1 MQKILQKPIQTAR
14 NKRTG
19 ILSVETSLN
28 IIEKTICNFISMEQR
43 TTKRI
48 KSITEFH
55 RSRGLEHPEHPLISV
70 IDYNS
75 VRRPADIGE
84 VNWMQDF
91 YMISLKIGIN
101 GKVKYGQQEYDF
113 DEGTMFFISPNQVFR
128 IEGDP
133 NSDAQI
139 KQSGW
144 MLLIHP
150 DFLWNTPLAR
160 MIKQYDF
167 FDYSVSEAL
176 FLSKKEEET
185 IHSIIENI
193 KIEYHANTD
202 RFSQN
207 IIISHLETLLNYSER
222 FYERQ
227 FITRKITH
235 HQILNRL
242 ENLLNDCFENNDL
255 VSKGLPTVQFIADEL
270 HLSSNYLSR
279 LLKTLTGQ
287 STQQF
292 IHDKLIEKAKE
303 KLSTTD
309 LSISEIAYELGFEH
323 PQSFTKLFKSKT
335 NLSPVEFRTSFN

>member
-1 MQKILQKPIQTAR
+1 
-14 NKRTG
+14 
-19 ILSVETSLN
+19 
-28 IIEKTICNFISMEQR
+28 MEQR
-43 TTKRI
+43 SIKRI

-75 VRRPADIGE
+75 VRRPDDIGD
-84 VNWMQDF
+84 VNWMLNF

-128 IEGDP
+128 IEADP
-133 NSDAQI
+133 DPDSQA

-144 MLLIHP
+144 MLLVHP

-160 MIKQYDF
+160 IMKQYDF
-167 FDYSVSEAL
+167 FDYSVNEAL
-176 FLSKKEEET
+176 FLSKKEEQT
-185 IHSIIENI
+185 INSIIENI
-193 KIEYHANTD
+193 QLEYRANTD

-242 ENLLNDCFENNDL
+242 ENLLNDYFGNSDL
-255 VSKGLPTVQFIADEL
+255 TSKGLPAVRFIADEL
-270 HLSSNYLSR
+270 HISSNYLSR

-292 IHDKLIEKAKE
+292 IQDKLIEKAKE
-303 KLSTTD
+303 KLSTTE
-309 LSISEIAYELGFEH
+309 LSVSEIAYELGFEH
-323 PQSFTKLFKSKT
+323 PQSFTKLFKNKT
-335 NLSPVEFRTSFN
+335 NLTPVEFRTSFN